1 MAEFGLAAKELAGGV
16 VLLDVQGY
24 LDAHTFEQ
32 LDDSIESCFKKGR
45 HKLIAKLDKVGYI
58 SSAGAGVFIGAISKA
73 KEKQGDIVL
82 LSPSENVRE
91 VFDLLGLT
99 RVFRIVGTLN
109 EALAHFQAG

>member
-1 MAEFGLAAKELAGGV
+1 MPDFQIQAKELDDSV
-16 VLLDVQGY
+16 VLINVEGY

-32 LDDSIESCFKKGR
+32 MESTIEELFKR
-45 HKLIAKLDKVGYI
+45 NRYKLIVNLERVDYI

-82 LSPSENVRE
+82 LAPSPNVRE

-99 RVFRIVGTLN
+99 RVFHVVATLN
-109 EALAHFQAG
+109 EALAKFGAA

>member
-1 MAEFGLAAKELAGGV
+1 MADFGLTKKDLAGGV

-32 LDDSIESCFKKGR
+32 LDDAIEACFKGGKHR
-45 HKLIAKLDKVGYI
+45 LIAKLDKVGYI
-58 SSAGAGVFIGAISKA
+58 SSAGAGVFIGAIGKA

-82 LSPSENVRE
+82 LSPSPNVRE

-99 RVFRIVGTLN
+99 RVFHVVATLN
-109 EALAHFQAG
+109 EALAKFGAA